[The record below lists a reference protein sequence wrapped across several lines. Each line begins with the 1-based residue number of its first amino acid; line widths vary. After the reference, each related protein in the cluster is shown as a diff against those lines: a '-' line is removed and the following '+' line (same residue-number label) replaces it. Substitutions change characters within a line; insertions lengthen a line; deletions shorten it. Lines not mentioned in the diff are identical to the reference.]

1 VSGAIG
7 GGAGGTLALAGG
19 GTVSGAASF
28 AVSDLLV
35 GAVGVAGSIAG
46 GDAIVHGLSNMAGNS
61 SGGELQEFYNSI
73 IDSPNYPQ
81 GFKAVKNGTRSNTI
95 NNKSLL
101 EKLRQKEPGTWK
113 KVYKDG
119 YDALGNKVSI
129 HYFQSESGTV
139 FNVKVKPRWSNH

>member
-1 VSGAIG
+1 MYYLEHPEEHERIWEKYYKQDQRTWPEKGLILLELLGFGFSLYSGVGLVSSVSGAIG
-7 GGAGGTLALAGG
+7 SGAGGTLALAGG

-73 IDSPNYPQ
+73 KDSPIIRKGLKQ
-81 GFKAVKNGTRSNTI
+81 
-95 NNKSLL
+95 
-101 EKLRQKEPGTWK
+101 
-113 KVYKDG
+113 
-119 YDALGNKVSI
+119 
-129 HYFQSESGTV
+129 
-139 FNVKVKPRWSNH
+139 